1 MGYDAFQ
8 LRKGYRMTSAASKR
22 MRDQRPSKEDRERA
36 LGDALRLPSAAPRVP
51 ASPVVTETVPVDRPV
66 VRRSRAKY
74 AA

>member
-1 MGYDAFQ
+1 MRYDGVQ
-8 LRKGYRMTSAASKR
+8 IRKGYRMTSAATKR

-36 LGDALRLPSAAPRVP
+36 LGDALNPSAPR
-51 ASPVVTETVPVDRPV
+51 PVVPEKPLPTTEHVRGPL